1 MDDAM
6 RLFGLKA
13 IVTGAASGIG
23 EAIARTFVKHGA
35 QVLSVDAPDTGI
47 ETLFSSVRGISGFA
61 ADLTD
66 TESAE
71 KIREAASSSLGAL
84 DIVVNNYVIQSETP
98 IGNGDESALKSLLE
112 KKLTV
117 MSGICDSALP
127 MLKKSPAGRI
137 INIGFVRS
145 SFTKDGD
152 TAYASAESS
161 LAEYT
166 ANLASA
172 CGEFGI
178 TANYIQPGAIMT
190 PDSRDVFKR
199 DMALRDYCIN
209 RSAARRLGEPV
220 DVAKVALFLATD
232 DAVFVSG
239 TGVRVDGGE
248 ANASGT

>member
-13 IVTGAASGIG
+13 IVTGAANGIG

-61 ADLTD
+61 VDLTNA
-66 TESAE
+66 ESTNR
-71 KIREAASSSLGAL
+71 IMEAASSTLGAL

-98 IGNGDESALKSLLE
+98 ISDDDKGSLKGLMDR
-112 KKLTV
+112 KMTV

-127 MLKKSPAGRI
+127 LLKNSPAGRI

-152 TAYASAESS
+152 SAYASAESA

-166 ANLASA
+166 ARLASD

-190 PDSRDVFKR
+190 PDSRDVFSN
-199 DMALRDYCIN
+199 DTALRDYCIN

-239 TGVRVDGGE
+239 AGVRVDGGE
-248 ANASGT
+248 ADASGS